1 MDSIENKLLARP
13 KLKDIPIIADDLNAV
28 LDMSIRSV
36 KLGRPAAFPETQQGL
51 NDFKEASISYLEH
64 IREVNNNPNN
74 DNKLIPD
81 VESWATYL
89 GTTRKTILMYE
100 KNRNSEWQEFIE
112 LIKGSI
118 TACKKQLA
126 YRQKIPTVLAI
137 FDLCNNSNYI
147 NSSEFKLVP
156 EAPQEKRFL
165 TSDQLPRLN
174 VPVKNDEMLIESETI

>member
-1 MDSIENKLLARP
+1 MSSSDNKSNLPGRP
-13 KLKDIPIIADDLNAV
+13 KLKNIPILASDLDAV

-36 KLGRPAAFPETQQGL
+36 KLGRPAAFPDTQQGL

-64 IREVNNNPNN
+64 IREVNNNPDN

-81 VESWATYL
+81 VEGWATFL
-89 GTTRKTILMYE
+89 GTTRKTILMYQ
-100 KNRNSEWQEFIE
+100 KTRDDGWKEFIE

-137 FDLCNNSNYI
+137 FDLCNNSDYI

-156 EAPQEKRFL
+156 EAPEEKRIL
-165 TSDQLPRLN
+165 TCDQLPQFI
-174 VPVKNDEMLIESETI
+174 KNDETPTEIGTV